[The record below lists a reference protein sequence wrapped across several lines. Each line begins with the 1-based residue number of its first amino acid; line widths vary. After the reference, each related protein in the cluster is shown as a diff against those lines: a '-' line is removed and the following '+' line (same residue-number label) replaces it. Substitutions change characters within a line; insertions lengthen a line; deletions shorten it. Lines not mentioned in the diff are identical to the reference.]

1 LRFLLRSLFIF
12 RCRFAIPS
20 VILWLCTSPAHAATA
35 NNLFNPIATSNVVAQ
50 AIPAPTATP
59 ESDEN
64 QERATPE
71 EKEKPSSDSPLTPET
86 LETVDESQP
95 FRVTKLIVTGSKT
108 FSAAEILNYINQPN
122 QPFKGCS
129 VTFEE
134 VTAKDENIV
143 FRLNEQNSTNQP
155 SNGCSVTRKEIESG
169 ISDRITQ
176 LYISANY
183 ITSRAVLPDQK
194 VSNNG
199 EVAIRVIE
207 GGIAEIKVEGTQRV
221 DPEYIRSRIRLAGLN
236 PLNKDNLEDQLKLL
250 RADPLFKNVEASLRP
265 ADVGSKVG
273 QSIIV
278 VRVVEANPLRA
289 TFGIDNYSPPS
300 LGSERFGVGFAYQN
314 LITSGDRISTSY
326 NRSTTGG
333 LNLYDFNYRLPLN
346 AMDGSLQLRA
356 GINNSRITDP
366 QFKNL
371 NIRGDSNVYEI
382 NYRQPLIRSTR
393 QEFALSLG
401 FTYQDGQTFL
411 FDNGFRFGIGPD
423 ANGVSRTSVLRFGQ
437 DYISRD
443 LKGAWTARSLFNFG
457 IGLLDATINN
467 HPTPDSRFFSW
478 FGEVQRVQQL
488 SENQQLIAGIDLQ
501 LTPNS
506 LLPSQQYIIGGAQ
519 SVRGYRQNARSGDN
533 GFRFSLEDQIT
544 VVRNEAGLATLQLAP
559 FIDLGAVWNNPDNP
573 NNVSL
578 PAKRFL
584 SSAGLGLLWQPIP
597 KLNLRLDY
605 GIPFVNLNEGNNAQD
620 SGFHFSVYYQ
630 P

>member
-1 LRFLLRSLFIF
+1 LWFLLRSLFIF
-12 RCRFAIPS
+12 RYRFAIPS

-59 ESDEN
+59 ESDDN
-64 QERATPE
+64 QERATPSE
-71 EKEKPSSDSPLTPET
+71 EKPSSDSTPTPET
-86 LETVDESQP
+86 PETVDESQP

-108 FSAAEILNYINQPN
+108 FTPAQILDYINQPN
-122 QPFKGCS
+122 QPFKSCS
-129 VTFEE
+129 LTLEAA
-134 VTAKDENIV
+134 TAKDGNIV

-155 SNGCSVTRKEIESG
+155 SNGCYVTRKEIESG
-169 ISDRITQ
+169 ISDRITE

-194 VSNNG
+194 VSNSG

-221 DPEYIRSRIRLAGLN
+221 NPDYIRSRIRLAGLN

-289 TFGIDNYSPPS
+289 AFGIDNYSPPS

-356 GINNSRITDP
+356 AINNSRITDP

-371 NIRGDSNVYEI
+371 NIRGDSNLYEI

-393 QEFALSLG
+393 EEFALSLG

-423 ANGVSRTSVLRFGQ
+423 ASGVSRTSVLRFGQ